1 MKPLKLIMQ
10 AFGPYAEKEVID
22 FTELGNRTMFV
33 ISGKTGSGKTTIF
46 DGISFAIYGK
56 ASGEDRIGNELRS
69 QFAKDE
75 LPTEVSLLFSL
86 RNKTYFISRSPQ
98 QEKRKSRGDGYT
110 TVGAKAELYLINEEG
125 EKQILAANVR
135 DTDEKIKEIIQL
147 DANQF
152 RQILMIPQGE
162 FRKLLTS
169 ESKDKEQILQR
180 LFHTEFFKRI
190 EEQLK
195 EEATTL
201 KNYVQAKIE
210 ERTMALKSIYLIEND
225 ELQQGIDEDKI
236 NDLKVIPMLNDEIK
250 RMQQMAIELQLKTEQ
265 KKIERDDSKKKVDEA
280 ETILKQFDI
289 RDRLKKEKDVLES
302 KKEYYDLMKVEIE
315 QAYKA
320 SRLEQQD
327 QLCHRIKKEY
337 DTYKADFQRSKIQ
350 LEQTVALLEQAENR
364 LSKEEKKSN
373 MRNQIADELIRITNL
388 KDEVYSFAHRQL
400 ELNTLKNEYKIIE
413 VKIEQTKTQIE
424 QIEVNISEKRN
435 KQKLVEELK
444 LLILKNEKELD
455 QLTNTIHKLRKIAS
469 HMEKEAKI
477 KRDLEE
483 KTKLYEHAKVR
494 LEDAKNTLTSI
505 ERKWQIGQA
514 SLLAQ
519 RLIEG
524 DPCPVCG
531 STHHPNRSII
541 HDEMPTEK
549 DLKSAKLEVEKLES
563 EYRESETG
571 RLTVKSSLT
580 HLNEL
585 IEEQK
590 EEIIAILPEASFENA
605 VQLLRLYEEKQ
616 LEKNQLINEH
626 KKKISQFSQIEK
638 EITLLEERLK
648 QERKNE
654 ETYLQNEKAIA
665 KQYTELNTS
674 IQNSLKNIPDD
685 IRTIDVYEKKVKRIT
700 IQKDQLE
707 KDFENA
713 KLYVQ
718 QLKEQLSG
726 NRASY
731 EKLVDLVT
739 KSEATL
745 NTERNKFIDMLS
757 TEGFD
762 GYQQFAKAKREIN
775 TIKQLEQQI
784 QNYREEYRSVSDRYQ
799 EIFELL
805 KNVDKPQ
812 IEKLKQQFI
821 ELENDLLNLS
831 SAHSNVQMKI
841 HHNEEIAKK
850 VEKINLAIKAS
861 EEKYKVI
868 GHLSDISKGQNTY
881 RITFERYVLAAFL
894 DDILQVANIRLT
906 RMTSGRY
913 YLLRKTDRSKG
924 NVQSGLELLVFDQ
937 YTGQERHVKTLSG
950 GESFKASL
958 ALSLGLADIVQQH
971 SGGVSLETMFIDE
984 GFGTLDPE
992 SLDQAIESLLDI
1004 QNSGRLVGI
1013 ISHVPELKERID
1025 ARLEVYSSQS
1035 GSKTEFHFVN

>member
-757 TEGFD
+757 AEGFD